1 MEKQNTTEEQKVARK
16 EHSRHD
22 AEQRIYE
29 QQIYSLQRNLLVIR
43 ETYNVIYGKKYGMKN
58 FYEAV
63 GCTADD
69 FSNILNKKQISQRL
83 HKIISENL
91 HSYGVENSSLRL
103 INALE
108 FELSDDMTDTL
119 DVYFDEYADK
129 TDKEWALRALRAF
142 IAKAYCEEDKYIAG
156 LFLICYNIVSRSTDF
171 VENDLDKAYEVLS
184 ELDDIDFSNENIKSR
199 QFAKYVNKLAK
210 EVTSIEEIFP
220 EFYAVA
226 QQMKEDKSAQ
236 SIMNEI
242 SNNLKSLNNMVLTE
256 SDAKSDS
263 CINMLKEISETMK
276 NIYSKME

>member
-108 FELSDDMTDTL
+108 FELSDDIDLSNDITNGNGSSL
-119 DVYFDEYADK
+119 EY
-129 TDKEWALRALRAF
+129 
-142 IAKAYCEEDKYIAG
+142 
-156 LFLICYNIVSRSTDF
+156 
-171 VENDLDKAYEVLS
+171 
-184 ELDDIDFSNENIKSR
+184 
-199 QFAKYVNKLAK
+199 
-210 EVTSIEEIFP
+210 
-220 EFYAVA
+220 
-226 QQMKEDKSAQ
+226 
-236 SIMNEI
+236 
-242 SNNLKSLNNMVLTE
+242 
-256 SDAKSDS
+256 
-263 CINMLKEISETMK
+263 
-276 NIYSKME
+276 